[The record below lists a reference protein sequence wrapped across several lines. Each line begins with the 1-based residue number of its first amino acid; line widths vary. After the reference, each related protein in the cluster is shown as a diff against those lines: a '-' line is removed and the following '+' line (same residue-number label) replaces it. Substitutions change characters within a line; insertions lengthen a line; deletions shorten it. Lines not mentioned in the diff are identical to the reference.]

1 MTTHPLP
8 DNVLDFGAAKPT
20 FTVTPVDPDT
30 ARRWLGYNVKNR
42 KITSSTWTRYARD
55 MAAGNWQ
62 FTGEPIKFDTNGNL
76 IDGQHRLLAIID
88 SGTTVLLPVV
98 RGLQSRSQDV
108 MDTGRKRSAADML
121 AMHGRE
127 NVSLLA
133 AAAKWAILFDREQL
147 YVDRKLRHV
156 THADILEYTQDN
168 AVLREAITC
177 ADTVRKQIDMRP
189 SLLAASIYLT
199 SRVDADASHEFYGRL
214 ADGVGLEEGSPI
226 LALRSRLRQIKDNRA
241 GVEPEAILSLNL
253 RAWNAWRDSRRLTAI
268 PLYRGQASIRC
279 PQPR

>member
-30 ARRWLGYNVKNR
+30 ARRWLGYNLKNR
-42 KITSSTWTRYARD
+42 KLFPSTWTRYARD

-98 RGLQSRSQDV
+98 RGLQSQSQDV

-121 AMHGRE
+121 AMRGRE
-127 NVSLLA
+127 NAALLA
-133 AAAKWAILFDREQL
+133 ATAKWAVLFDRGHL
-147 YVDRKLRHV
+147 YVDRKLQHV
-156 THADILEYTQDN
+156 THAEILEYTQDN
-168 AVLREAITC
+168 AVLREAITF

-199 SRVDADASHEFYGRL
+199 SRVDAESSHEFYGRL

-253 RAWNAWRDSRRLTAI
+253 RAWNAWRDGRHLASI
-268 PLYRGQASIRC
+268 PIYRGQVSIRC